1 MKKNK
6 LFKKGEIMKLNKKQK
21 VISSL
26 IGGVAVLGLSLGIA
40 IPLLRDKST
49 ESAPVKETIKSKIKE
64 KNLVIPK
71 NVDTYSDSEISLAIK
86 NQLKL
91 KNPSLTKD
99 DLSKITDNVW
109 HLKPGKKT
117 PVILKI
123 KLENKTDSVSV
134 NVTKEKNIKMWTKD
148 SAIVTRSNIISGTL
162 SSFMQD
168 SSGNLWSMGAFKQVT
183 RNGKG
188 LFGRLPNGR
197 IIPILKHTKLQVL
210 KRDGTQWQD
219 ATNTGLT
226 KSSNIFTG
234 MNGSIFE
241 DDFGNLWAMGM
252 NRKLQVLVKN
262 KDGTYASSWV
272 NNNHA
277 VSGAKLL
284 KNSRLR
290 NGNGGVIF
298 QDSFGNLWAMGT
310 GSSLQVLVK
319 NKDGT
324 YADSWNYDNTKEL
337 LKNSN
342 VVNRLDSRYTGKY
355 GAIFQDKFNNLWA
368 MGKNSKL
375 QVLKADPNSDSGY
388 VTTGWIND
396 NSASGDSLLKGSNI
410 SIGYKGTIFQDS
422 FGNLWMSGGGQKV
435 QVLKVKSDGSGYV
448 NTGWTSDNNDP
459 LLKGSNIDVVRNS
472 SGRAV
477 SGNAIMMILQDSFGN
492 LWIHGEGVKPQVLEA
507 KSDGSGYVD
516 AGWKNNNHPNTGHKL
531 LKNLKISA
539 TAGNNLWTFFQDSS
553 KNLWAMGNNTK
564 LQVLKAKS
572 DGSGYVDAWT
582 DDNSASGE
590 ALLKESNVTNGNDG
604 TIFEDSS
611 KNLWVMGYGT
621 KLQVYDKTQKKWID

>member
-1 MKKNK
+1 
-6 LFKKGEIMKLNKKQK
+6 MKLNKKQK

-40 IPLLRDKST
+40 IPLLTDKSS
-49 ESAPVKETIKSKIKE
+49 ESVAVKETIKSKIKD

-99 DLSKITDNVW
+99 DLSKITDNIW

-123 KLENKTDSVSV
+123 KLESGSDSVSV
-134 NVTKEKNIKMWTKD
+134 NVTKEKDIKMWTKN

-168 SSGNLWSMGAFKQVT
+168 SSGNLWSMGASKP
-183 RNGKG
+183 RMYKGKNVVG
-188 LFGRLPNGR
+188 IFTFPNGR
-197 IIPILKHTKLQVL
+197 RISIPIFNHTKLQVL
-210 KRDGTQWQD
+210 KRDGTQWKD
-219 ATNTGLT
+219 ATNAGLT
-226 KSSNIFTG
+226 KSSNITIG
-234 MNGSIFE
+234 MNGAIFE

-252 NRKLQVLVKN
+252 QKKLQVLVKN
-262 KDGTYASSWV
+262 KDGTYADSWV

-277 VSGAKLL
+277 VNGDKLL
-284 KNSRLR
+284 KNSALQ
-290 NGNGGVIF
+290 NGNGGTIF
-298 QDSFGNLWAMGT
+298 QDSFGNLWATGI

-324 YADSWNYDNTKEL
+324 YADSWNRDNTKGL

-342 VVNRLDSRYTGKY
+342 VVNRFDRRYNGKY
-355 GAIFQDKFNNLWA
+355 GTIFQDSFGNLWS

-375 QVLKADPNSDSGY
+375 QVLKVDPNSDSGY
-388 VTTGWIND
+388 VNTGWIND
-396 NSASGDSLLKGSNI
+396 NSKNGDPLLKDSNI

-435 QVLKVKSDGSGYV
+435 QVLKAKSDGSGYV

-459 LLKGSNIDVVRNS
+459 LLKGSNIDVVRNAL
-472 SGRAV
+472 GRAV
-477 SGNAIMMILQDSFGN
+477 SGNSIMMILQDSFGN

-516 AGWKNNNHPNTGHKL
+516 AGWKNDNTPVTGHKL

-553 KNLWAMGNNTK
+553 KNLWAMGNNSK

-621 KLQVYDKTQKKWID
+621 KLQVYDKTQKKWIS